1 MKKTLILATTILA
14 SFCLTTEVYAG
25 SWIEPVKKENTTL
38 VYTYKFN
45 NSNYIFPTTLEPIAY
60 GSEVKKI
67 RVAVDANA
75 GANYQVKL
83 LANTGGGMEKNTV
96 VSSTGTGLDKSKAR
110 VIEFVPQTGSCS
122 QDTSV
127 CVTVSPAMLNTSTTY
142 LAKNANESAIQFVKN
157 GLFGTLAATAKVT
170 YYF

>member
-1 MKKTLILATTILA
+1 MKKAIIFVTMFLT
-14 SFCLTTEVYAG
+14 SFCITTEVYAG
-25 SWIEPVKKENTTL
+25 SWIEPIKRVNNTL

-45 NSNYIFPTTLEPIAY
+45 NNNYIFPTTTESLAY
-60 GSEVKKI
+60 GVPVKKV
-67 RVAVDANA
+67 RVAVNADA

-83 LANTGGGMEKNTV
+83 LANAGGGMEVNIQ

-110 VIEFVPQTGSCS
+110 IIEFIPQTGTCS

-127 CVTVSPAMLNTSTTY
+127 CVTVSPEKLNTSTTY
-142 LAKNANESAIQFVKN
+142 LAKNANQSAIQFVKN